1 MQVLGFGHLLR
12 NAAKSARTLDAR
24 QMSELPISSKIP
36 EAMLWDP
43 LSVSPLALAH
53 TGRIC
58 RDQGHE
64 QARLAVSRLQEAKSP
79 TANWKPKPCLFLA
92 LEEPRVAA

>member
-1 MQVLGFGHLLR
+1 MQVLGFGHLLK
-12 NAAKSARTLDAR
+12 NCPKSARTLDAR

-43 LSVSPLALAH
+43 LSVSPLAFAH

-64 QARLAVSRLQEAKSP
+64 QARLAVTKSP